1 MSVMTAGERRRRAGA
16 TRGRPLPAGTPGQQT
31 VTAEERRPGPAASGR
46 RHGATGQRTRHLT
59 VVPPAQA
66 SKAATSAATGAAPAR
81 GPAVAPNARGSQAV
95 RQAEDSPVIR
105 PETARPG
112 AARAGGL
119 RPRAARTGA
128 ARPGAARPGVAR
140 PQGTRLTRGHATR
153 PGAALAGA
161 ATLETAQARPVRTR
175 IRLTRR
181 GRIVVAT
188 LITAGVVLVA
198 ALAWLVGTTRAEAAG
213 SGSPASAVY
222 HSLRSVVVQPGESLW
237 TIATQ
242 ADPAGDP
249 RTVMQE
255 IVDINALHG
264 TSVQPGQRLWLPRG

>member
-16 TRGRPLPAGTPGQQT
+16 TRGRPLAAGTPGQQT
-31 VTAEERRPGPAASGR
+31 VTAGERRPGPTASGQ
-46 RHGATGQRTRHLT
+46 RHGATGQRTRHLA
-59 VVPPAQA
+59 VVPPPQP
-66 SKAATSAATGAAPAR
+66 SKAATPAGAGAPPAR
-81 GPAVAPNARGSQAV
+81 GHAVPPNAKGSQAAP
-95 RQAEDSPVIR
+95 QAADSPV
-105 PETARPG
+105 ARPG
-112 AARAGGL
+112 A
-119 RPRAARTGA
+119 
-128 ARPGAARPGVAR
+128 V
-140 PQGTRLTRGHATR
+140 R

-161 ATLETAQARPVRTR
+161 ATLETAQPRPVRTR
-175 IRLTRR
+175 VRLTRR
-181 GRIVVAT
+181 GRIVVAI
-188 LITAGVVLVA
+188 LSTAGVVLVA
-198 ALAWLVGTTRAEAAG
+198 ALAWLAGTTRAEAAG

-264 TSVQPGQRLWLPRG
+264 TSVQPGERLWLPRG